1 MVTDHGLQFM
11 RANFRFLCVVLM
23 AALVQ
28 ACPVAAQSQAYPN
41 KPLRWIVPFP
51 PGGPADILARIVA
64 ERLAENLGQ
73 QVLIDNR
80 AGASGI
86 IGTEI
91 AVRAPPDGYT
101 IVTGIAS
108 TITTNQLLNKMNY
121 DPVKDLAPVSL
132 LTRGFLVLMVRPS
145 FPAKSLQEFVEQA
158 RAQPG
163 KLNYASWGNGSATH
177 LAMELFKR
185 RTGVEMNHVPYKGTA
200 PVLNDLMGGQ
210 IDVTF
215 ETTNPTIQYIRAGRL
230 RPIAVSGASRSP
242 FVPDVPAIAEL
253 FPGFRVATW
262 GAVLAPAATPKE
274 IIARLSSEF
283 AKVIKTP
290 AMQARM
296 SELGSEPVAST
307 PEELAQLIQQDFEL
321 WSKVIKDT
329 GIKAD

>member
-1 MVTDHGLQFM
+1 M
-11 RANFRFLCVVLM
+11 RAQLRFLCLALT
-23 AALVQ
+23 AAVAA
-28 ACPVAAQSQAYPN
+28 ACPVAAQSQAYPH

-91 AVRAPPDGYT
+91 AVNAPPDGYT
-101 IVTGIAS
+101 LVTGIAS

-132 LTRGFLVLMVRPS
+132 LTRGFLVLVVRPA
-145 FPAKSLQEFVEQA
+145 FPAKTLPEFVEQA

-185 RTGVEMNHVPYKGTA
+185 RTGVELNHVPYKGTA

-215 ETTNPTIQYIRAGRL
+215 ETTNPTIQYIRAGRI
-230 RPIAVSGASRSP
+230 RPIGVSAPSRSP
-242 FVPDVPAIAEL
+242 FLPEVPAIAET
-253 FPGFRVATW
+253 FPGFRVASW
-262 GAVLAPAATPKE
+262 GAVLAPVATPKE
-274 IIARLSSEF
+274 IVARLSGEF
-283 AKVIKTP
+283 AKIIRNP
-290 AMQARM
+290 AMQARLR
-296 SELGSEPVAST
+296 ELGSEPVSST
-307 PEELAQLIQQDFEL
+307 PEELAQLIREDFEL

>member
-1 MVTDHGLQFM
+1 M

-91 AVRAPPDGYT
+91 AVRAQPDGYT

-132 LTRGFLVLMVRPS
+132 LTRGFLVLVVRPS

-163 KLNYASWGNGSATH
+163 
-177 LAMELFKR
+177 
-185 RTGVEMNHVPYKGTA
+185 
-200 PVLNDLMGGQ
+200 
-210 IDVTF
+210 
-215 ETTNPTIQYIRAGRL
+215 
-230 RPIAVSGASRSP
+230 
-242 FVPDVPAIAEL
+242 
-253 FPGFRVATW
+253 
-262 GAVLAPAATPKE
+262 
-274 IIARLSSEF
+274 
-283 AKVIKTP
+283 
-290 AMQARM
+290 
-296 SELGSEPVAST
+296 
-307 PEELAQLIQQDFEL
+307 
-321 WSKVIKDT
+321 
-329 GIKAD
+329 